1 MKRFRSSLIHAGA
14 VALAIAAGCGSA
26 QAPGAYDP
34 YDLSVSSQPGHAVG
48 YATGDASGVMMQ
60 VTAVAETAE
69 SAPRRAMRS
78 DSTRSRESAPMM
90 AEASWD
96 AGPQMAPAIA
106 PPPPP
111 VESTPAEQEPTS
123 GQLLIYTASLTLAIY
138 DVTETQARAL
148 ALVEEMGGYA
158 AQRADSYIQLR
169 VPAARF
175 REALEALG
183 ALGDVQSLSWD
194 AQDVTE
200 EFLDVE
206 IRLRNAR
213 DMRERLA
220 ALLDEAIKVT
230 DALAIEAELQRV
242 TLEIEQLEGRRR
254 SLADRISLATISV
267 YFSQRAISQVPGEEY
282 RLPFQW
288 LNQIGVERLLRL

>member
-1 MKRFRSSLIHAGA
+1 M
-14 VALAIAAGCGSA
+14 
-26 QAPGAYDP
+26 
-34 YDLSVSSQPGHAVG
+34 
-48 YATGDASGVMMQ
+48 
-60 VTAVAETAE
+60 
-69 SAPRRAMRS
+69 
-78 DSTRSRESAPMM
+78 
-90 AEASWD
+90 
-96 AGPQMAPAIA
+96 
-106 PPPPP
+106 
-111 VESTPAEQEPTS
+111 PAE
-123 GQLLIYTASLTLAIY
+123 
-138 DVTETQARAL
+138 
-148 ALVEEMGGYA
+148 
-158 AQRADSYIQLR
+158 
-169 VPAARF
+169 RF

-288 LNQIGVERLLRL
+288 LNRIGVERLLRL